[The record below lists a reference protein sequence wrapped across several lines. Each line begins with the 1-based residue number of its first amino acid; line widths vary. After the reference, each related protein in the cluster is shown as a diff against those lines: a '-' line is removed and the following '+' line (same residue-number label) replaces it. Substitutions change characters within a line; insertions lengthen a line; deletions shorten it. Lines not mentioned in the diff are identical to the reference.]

1 MKNII
6 TTCVMFLGL
15 TFIGFAQSD
24 KMVEKSNDLVKQ
36 LNDEIT
42 SVDKSLAL
50 SDEQKSQIQQ
60 IHIDRL
66 TELKQAK
73 KEGKD
78 KEGNKEINQKYFQKI
93 FKEVLTKPQ
102 AKARK
107 QAKENN
113 KED

>member
-1 MKNII
+1 MKNVI
-6 TTCVMFLGL
+6 TTCILFLGL
-15 TFIGFAQSD
+15 TFTGFAQSD
-24 KMVEKSNDLVKQ
+24 KIVEKSKDLVNQ

-50 SDEQKSQIQQ
+50 SEEQKSQIQQ
-60 IHIDRL
+60 IQIDRL
-66 TELKQAK
+66 TELKKAK

-78 KEGNKEINQKYFQKI
+78 KEANKEINQKYYQKI

-102 AKARK
+102 MKARK
-107 QAKENN
+107 QAKENK

>member
-1 MKNII
+1 MKNVI
-6 TTCVMFLGL
+6 TTCILFLGL
-15 TFIGFAQSD
+15 TFAGFAQSD
-24 KMVEKSNDLVKQ
+24 KIVEKSKDLVNQ

-50 SDEQKSQIQQ
+50 SEEQKSQIQQ

-66 TELKQAK
+66 TELKKAK

-78 KEGNKEINQKYFQKI
+78 KEANKEINQKYYQRI

-102 AKARK
+102 MKARR
-107 QAKENN
+107 QARENK

>member
-60 IHIDRL
+60 IHVDRL

-78 KEGNKEINQKYFQKI
+78 KEANKEINQKYFQKI

-102 AKARK
+102 MKARK